1 MFDRFVLH
9 QPISGLRYLGV
20 ALIIAGICAIG
31 FWKSYD
37 IKCGGF
43 GGGKTWVWTEFPPQ
57 YKCSAF

>member
-1 MFDRFVLH
+1 MVLMV
-9 QPISGLRYLGV
+9 V